1 MPAPVTPEGGIGM
14 RKTAAVA
21 LALALWVVLG
31 LTTGLLVARHG
42 DGEVLGGPM
51 AGHGDGEVLGG
62 MAGHGDGEVLGA
74 LLAMYGH

>member
-14 RKTAAVA
+14 RKAAVA